1 MVQNRQNNSD
11 TTTLH
16 QPVEQN
22 LHGYASCDM
31 QTSSH
36 SGAGS
41 RQGTQASPSP
51 AVESSPYSGSSR
63 GGGSI
68 SEWQADAINTLS
80 RSIEYHGKS
89 RIATL
94 RTLPYERK
102 WPYFRD
108 QLLART
114 VAIIASVIVGIYLA
128 VQILTPTAAPQL
140 TVAIIQGALDEQD
153 GTSLQAQVASAL
165 GLPQGREGGVTITTG
180 FNLNDNNSL
189 TKLQTML
196 SADEVDVIIASEG
209 DFERLAGF
217 GYFTA
222 LNSALTET
230 QQIRLRDSFASFNGY
245 DDSQETNIDYDG
257 TSKGHSK
264 PYGLKLVNAARWTA
278 LQSADANVLAG
289 LVLESKNTARA
300 QQFIDYLTN
309 S

>member
-11 TTTLH
+11 TTTSH

-22 LHGYASCDM
+22 LHGCASCDM

-51 AVESSPYSGSSR
+51 AVGSSPYSGSSR
-63 GGGSI
+63 GGGNI

-94 RTLPYERK
+94 RTLPYGRK

-153 GTSLQAQVASAL
+153 GTSLQAQVASVL

-264 PYGLKLVNAARWTA
+264 PYGLKLANAARWTA
-278 LQSADANVLAG
+278 MQSADANVLAG
-289 LVLESKNTARA
+289 LVLESKNTAHA